1 MNRIA
6 FVLFEVATVAG
17 PIAFTVAHIWRGRS
31 RSCSKEDTMTQTS
44 ATEQRGERAVDKNAI
59 RPFHVNVPEAELT
72 ELRRRINATKWPE
85 RETVTDASQGV
96 QLATIQALARYW
108 ATDYDWRK
116 IEAKLNALPQ
126 FITEIDGLDIHFIH
140 VRSKHENALPLI
152 VTHGWPGSIIEQM
165 KIIDPLTNPT
175 AHGGSAS
182 DAFHLVIPSMPGY
195 GYSGKP
201 TTTGWDAAHIARAWV
216 VLMKRLGYTKF
227 VAQGGDWGAV
237 ITEQMGLQAPPELLG
252 IHTNMPGIFPADI
265 DKAAF
270 SGAPAPS
277 GLSADEKVAYERLQ
291 FVYQKG
297 IAYGFQMGLRPQTL
311 YGIADSP
318 VGLAAYFLD
327 HDARSYELISRV
339 FEGESEGLTRDDI
352 LDNITITWLTNTAL
366 SGARLYWENWG
377 KLGYFNAKG
386 VSIPVAVSVFP
397 DELYPAP
404 RSWAERAYPKLIH
417 YNKLDK
423 GGHFAAWE
431 QPQLFQR
438 RFARASDHCGSRR
451 REGGAA
457 MWEPPSRTI
466 RGVITSDPSR
476 SRNGASTGGAQSFQN
491 RSPGRG
497 DGPPRGGGRERR
509 YGSLAGPPPGRTC
522 PQRPRGCLR
531 FRKSLTPAIRLAPP
545 RRKRPVGLKW

>member
-1 MNRIA
+1 
-6 FVLFEVATVAG
+6 
-17 PIAFTVAHIWRGRS
+17 
-31 RSCSKEDTMTQTS
+31 MTQTS
-44 ATEQRGERAVDKNAI
+44 APQRHSEQTADDKAI
-59 RPFHVNVPEAELT
+59 RPFRMSFPETELT

-108 ATDYDWRK
+108 ATEYDWRK

-126 FITEIDGLDIHFIH
+126 FMTEIDGLDIHFIH
-140 VRSKHENALPLI
+140 VRSKHEDALPLI

-165 KIIDPLTNPT
+165 KIIDPLTNPA

-182 DAFHLVIPSMPGY
+182 DAFHLVIPSIPGY

-201 TTTGWDAAHIARAWV
+201 TTTGWDVPHIARAWV
-216 VLMKRLGYTKF
+216 VLMKRLGYTNF
-227 VAQGGDWGAV
+227 VAQGGDWGSGIVEVMA
-237 ITEQMGLQAPPELLG
+237 TQGHPELLG
-252 IHTNMPGIFPADI
+252 IHVNLPGIFPVDI
-265 DKAAF
+265 DQAAF
-270 SGAPAPS
+270 SGAAAPS

-339 FEGESEGLTRDDI
+339 FQGQAEGLTRDDI

-377 KLGYFNAKG
+377 KLGYFVVKG

-431 QPQLFQR
+431 QPQLL
-438 RFARASDHCGSRR
+438 S
-451 REGGAA
+451 E
-457 MWEPPSRTI
+457 EI
-466 RGVITSDPSR
+466 RVGFR
-476 SRNGASTGGAQSFQN
+476 S
-491 RSPGRG
+491 
-497 DGPPRGGGRERR
+497 
-509 YGSLAGPPPGRTC
+509 
-522 PQRPRGCLR
+522 LR
-531 FRKSLTPAIRLAPP
+531 KVEATALT
-545 RRKRPVGLKW
+545 